1 MITVTF
7 LKLTVNKKNTIS
19 RVLVVIFIVS
29 GLTDLGHGLITN
41 RVSKSASSENFFNLS
56 SKSHPLNASECLSGM
71 ISEAE
76 FEEESRDGLKTIV
89 FNYWVDMYRPSVVL
103 FLMRQQTTTIFQ
115 SSISPIFLLNCQ
127 ILI

>member
-1 MITVTF
+1 MI
-7 LKLTVNKKNTIS
+7 
-19 RVLVVIFIVS
+19 IFILS
-29 GLTDLGHGLITN
+29 GLTDFGPGLITN
-41 RVSKSASSENFFNLS
+41 CVSKSSSNEKKFNLS
-56 SKSHPLNASECLSGM
+56 SNSYPLNARECLSGM

-103 FLMRQQTTTIFQ
+103 FLMRQRATTIFQ